1 VQLNRKPPRFLRW
14 RGIALDYYNGKAWS
28 LADTSRTRYTNSS
41 QERRSAGGDADSDS
55 NFERSFNLQRMPLDQ
70 PPHEDPDDFL
80 EQHIILEPLSTKTIF
95 AAHNVRMIRGRVA
108 NLRRDN
114 YSGAIEADGLRG
126 RFQYTALSNIS
137 VPSEEELRD
146 DNSSNYPEEIM
157 RLYLQKPD
165 SSLPKLDGTKDV
177 VTFDPR
183 IRKLALEVTHNA
195 HTNYDRALAIQNF
208 LRTDFTYSLNLKI
221 GGADPLAEFLFDA
234 KEGHCEY
241 FATAMVM
248 MLRSIG
254 IPARIVNGFQMGEYN
269 SLNNYYTVRESDAH
283 SWVEVY
289 FPHTERSEIP
299 HPTPTRMGA
308 WVEFDPTPP
317 AGINDY
323 SQGGL
328 RATLRKY
335 MDAMEVFWLDYV
347 VTLDKDEQASMIV
360 ELQHR
365 LLDYKSTILAYY
377 KAAKRW
383 LQQQIYSLTNK
394 QEWTPA
400 SIFRLLIGAMLVL
413 LLGLSVY
420 VATAYRKH
428 KKRNLQTGYNA
439 WWYRWFIAPLL
450 RWQKR
455 RKRDH
460 QASAVLFY
468 EQMLAVAARGGLVK
482 APEQTPMEFATSAGY
497 NQIREITL
505 LYNRVRFGKSTL
517 NESES
522 NRITELLTELKKTI
536 RQHPT

>member
-1 VQLNRKPPRFLRW
+1 VT
-14 RGIALDYYNGKAWS
+14 LD
-28 LADTSRTRYTNSS
+28 
-41 QERRSAGGDADSDS
+41 
-55 NFERSFNLQRMPLDQ
+55 
-70 PPHEDPDDFL
+70 
-80 EQHIILEPLSTKTIF
+80 
-95 AAHNVRMIRGRVA
+95 
-108 NLRRDN
+108 
-114 YSGAIEADGLRG
+114 
-126 RFQYTALSNIS
+126 
-137 VPSEEELRD
+137 
-146 DNSSNYPEEIM
+146 
-157 RLYLQKPD
+157 
-165 SSLPKLDGTKDV
+165 
-177 VTFDPR
+177 
-183 IRKLALEVTHNA
+183 A
-195 HTNYDRALAIQNF
+195 HTNYDRALAIQNY

-269 SLNNYYTVRESDAH
+269 SLNDYYTVRESDAH

-289 FPHTERSEIP
+289 FPHAERGDALRP
-299 HPTPTRMGA
+299 MGT

-360 ELQHR
+360 EFQHR

-383 LQQQIYSLTNK
+383 LQQQIYSFTNK

-413 LLGLSVY
+413 LLCLSLY

-497 NQIREITL
+497 KQVREITL
-505 LYNRVRFGKSTL
+505 LYNRVRFGNATL
-517 NESES
+517 NEAES
-522 NRITELLTELKKTI
+522 NRIAELLTELKKAI
-536 RQHPT
+536 RQHPV